1 MTIGHLSLQKS
12 TERKQEMARPPATTE
27 VRELRIQ
34 QLLDAAVSLWQQNPE
49 RVPSVA
55 EVAGKAGVAKGTV
68 YLYFRSKEDLLL
80 AAHARH
86 VQTFFTSLI
95 ERASQRKRMNFN
107 DMMQLTRDH
116 IASISAFLP
125 LATLVA
131 GLRHKGVTPE
141 ASEAF
146 DQQIAEQL
154 MAAGGL
160 LCGHFPLP
168 DATSGVRLLMR
179 SYALILGL
187 WQLVG
192 SNQPICISP
201 GVSSMLLPDYLSE
214 LDAALR
220 ALWQGALKKELPHA
234 H

>member
-1 MTIGHLSLQKS
+1 
-12 TERKQEMARPPATTE
+12 MARPSATAE
-27 VRELRIQ
+27 ARELRTL
-34 QLLDAAVSLWQQNPE
+34 QLLDAAVSLWLQNPE
-49 RVPSVA
+49 RIPSVS
-55 EVAGKAGVAKGTV
+55 EVASKAELAKGTV
-68 YLYFRSKEDLLL
+68 YLYFKSKEDLLL

-86 VQTFFTSLI
+86 VQVFFSALI
-95 ERASQRKRMNFN
+95 ERASQCKRMNF
-107 DMMQLTRDH
+107 DDVMRLTCDH
-116 IASISAFLP
+116 IVSVPAFLP

-141 ASEAF
+141 VAEAY
-146 DQQIAEQL
+146 DQHIAEQL

-160 LCGHFPLP
+160 LCRHFSLP

-192 SNQPICISP
+192 SDQPMCTST
-201 GVSSMLLPDYLSE
+201 GVSAMLLPDYLSE

-220 ALWQGALKKELPHA
+220 ALWQGTMNKEFSHHA
-234 H
+234 